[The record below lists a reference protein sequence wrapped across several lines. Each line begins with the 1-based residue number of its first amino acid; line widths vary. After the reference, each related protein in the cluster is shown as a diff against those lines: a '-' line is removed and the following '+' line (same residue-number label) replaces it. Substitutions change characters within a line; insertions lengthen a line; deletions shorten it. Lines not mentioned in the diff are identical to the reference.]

1 MLPDPTKKFVCIV
14 GSRKYTQYG
23 LDVVDHLLSN
33 LRKDIYI
40 VSGLAVG
47 IDTAA
52 HTAAL
57 KYGLK
62 TIAFPGSGLSAE
74 VLYPKANIKLAQEIS
89 YAGCLVSEY
98 APDAVAQP
106 WMFIKRN
113 RLMAGM
119 CHLTIVIEA
128 TEKSGT
134 LTTARMALDYNR
146 EVGAVPGN
154 IFHKNSEGPHRLIS
168 QGAHVIRSADDIH
181 TILGF
186 DTQPQLFETER
197 TYTDEEQKIIDAL
210 LFLGTSSQDN
220 VLRQT
225 GLNPSQFNK
234 TLSMLE
240 IKSYVRK
247 SHEGLSL
254 VR

>member
-1 MLPDPTKKFVCIV
+1 M
-14 GSRKYTQYG
+14 
-23 LDVVDHLLSN
+23 
-33 LRKDIYI
+33 
-40 VSGLAVG
+40 G
-47 IDTAA
+47 IDAA
-52 HTAAL
+52 VHTSAL

-62 TIAFPGSGLSAE
+62 TIAFPGSGLYPQ
-74 VLYPKANIKLAQEIS
+74 VLYPKANIKLAEEIS
-89 YAGCLVSEY
+89 HQGCLVSEY
-98 APDAVAQP
+98 ENDAVAQP
-106 WMFIKRN
+106 WMFIRRN
-113 RLMAGM
+113 RLMAGISD
-119 CHLTIVIEA
+119 LTIVVEA

-168 QGAHVIRSADDIH
+168 EGAHVIRSADDIH

-186 DTQPQLFETER
+186 ETQMQLFEATR
-197 TYTDEEQKIIDAL
+197 SYTDEEQKIIDAL
-210 LFLGTSSQDN
+210 LFLGTAREDS
-220 VLRQT
+220 VLRES
-225 GLNPSQFNK
+225 GLNPSTFNK